1 MRRRDGL
8 LGFGGF
14 LVSAAVLASDT
25 NNSTDNGQISGEIT
39 ALTNEGKIIHLAFA
53 DLLLKRFDAPL
64 ERATRSDVDG
74 RYAFAD
80 LPPGRYEIRFEHP
93 THLTFARNDL
103 VVRAG
108 RTLRVNVQMLTED
121 FSTDESSAD
130 PISDDPSLRLKALAL
145 PDDDAR
151 P

>member
-1 MRRRDGL
+1 MRRRPAL
-8 LGFGGF
+8 LGVLGLVFG
-14 LVSAAVLASDT
+14 AAVLASGSD
-25 NNSTDNGQISGEIT
+25 DGRIAGEIT
-39 ALTNEGKIIHLAFA
+39 ALTNEGEIIHLAFA
-53 DLLLKRFDAPL
+53 DVLLKRFDAPL

-103 VVRAG
+103 VVRAQH
-108 RTLRVNVQMLTED
+108 TLRVNVQLLPED
-121 FSTDESSAD
+121 FSTDESSPD
-130 PISDDPSLRLKALAL
+130 PISDDPSPRLKALAL

>member
-1 MRRRDGL
+1 MRRRVALFGIIGL
-8 LGFGGF
+8 VFG
-14 LVSAAVLASDT
+14 ATVLASDV
-25 NNSTDNGQISGEIT
+25 DNGQIAGEIT

-53 DLLLKRFDAPL
+53 DVLLKRLDTPL

-93 THLTFARNDL
+93 THLSFARSDL

-108 RTLRVNVQMLTED
+108 RTLRVNVQLLPED
-121 FSTDESSAD
+121 FQADESPAEPS
-130 PISDDPSLRLKALAL
+130 SEDPSRRLKALEL
-145 PDDDAR
+145 PR
-151 P
+151 GE

>member
-1 MRRRDGL
+1 MRRRPAL
-8 LGFGGF
+8 LGVLGLVFG
-14 LVSAAVLASDT
+14 AAVLASGSD
-25 NNSTDNGQISGEIT
+25 DGRIAGEIT
-39 ALTNEGKIIHLAFA
+39 ALTNEGEIIHLAFA
-53 DLLLKRFDAPL
+53 DVLLKRFDAPL

-108 RTLRVNVQMLTED
+108 RILRINVQMLPED
-121 FSTDESSAD
+121 FSTDE
-130 PISDDPSLRLKALAL
+130 
-145 PDDDAR
+145 
-151 P
+151 